1 VSNTDAQHII
11 EHGVERQQKQSREG
25 SEGEEADK
33 SRHKIT
39 YKKEEEEIPVG
50 TRVPD
55 LDPDWFPLSY
65 IC

>member
-39 YKKEEEEIPVG
+39 YKKK
-50 TRVPD
+50 RKRS
-55 LDPDWFPLSY
+55 L
-65 IC
+65 